1 MKEQGVDEF
10 LATTLTVLE
19 NINLDPVFDYSQAD
33 EAAQKIIIET
43 FNSENVGK
51 ELSDIISQNQL
62 HEENLIYTKSGIF
75 DHHIQDN
82 ELSNFANL

>member
-33 EAAQKIIIET
+33 EAAQKITMKLLIAKMWT
-43 FNSENVGK
+43 KNFQ
-51 ELSDIISQNQL
+51 ISYLKIN
-62 HEENLIYTKSGIF
+62 YM
-75 DHHIQDN
+75 
-82 ELSNFANL
+82 

>member
-33 EAAQKIIIET
+33 ELQGE
-43 FNSENVGK
+43 
-51 ELSDIISQNQL
+51 
-62 HEENLIYTKSGIF
+62 H
-75 DHHIQDN
+75 
-82 ELSNFANL
+82 